1 MSDFLYEGGYAFYV
15 WSATG
20 ISVVALGLMVAHTL
34 NAYCKAKRA
43 LSRLEKKA

>member
-1 MSDFLYEGGYAFYV
+1 MSDFLNEGGYAFYV

-20 ISVVALGLMVAHTL
+20 ISIAALGFMVAYTL
-34 NAYCKAKRA
+34 TAYRKAKRA